1 MGEPGW
7 ESSADKRRRVLVTGG
22 TGALGTSVT
31 KRLLEDGHHVAVS
44 WVVEEEADR
53 TRRELAGLG
62 DLFLVRA
69 DLTKPPDVGRMLD
82 EIGESLGPVD
92 TLVHLVG
99 MWRGGV
105 SLGETEDAAWDLV
118 MEVNLRTAFNCAR
131 GVLPGMLE
139 RGWGR
144 LVFVSSRTAR
154 QGQAQQVPYAV
165 AKAAVAALAGAIAD
179 ETRGTGVTANAVEPS
194 IIDTAA
200 NRRSFPDSD
209 HGRWVSPDQLAATIS
224 FLTSDAAAAITG
236 ATLPV
241 SGGV

>member
-1 MGEPGW
+1 
-7 ESSADKRRRVLVTGG
+7 
-22 TGALGTSVT
+22 
-31 KRLLEDGHHVAVS
+31 
-44 WVVEEEADR
+44 
-53 TRRELAGLG
+53 
-62 DLFLVRA
+62 
-69 DLTKPPDVGRMLD
+69 MLD
-82 EIGESLGPVD
+82 EIGEAVGPVD
-92 TLVHLVG
+92 ALVHLVG

-118 MEVNLRTAFNCAR
+118 MDVNLRTAFNCAR
-131 GVLPGMLE
+131 GALPGMLE
-139 RGWGR
+139 RKWGR
-144 LVFVSSRTAR
+144 LVFVSSRTAH

-165 AKAAVAALAGAIAD
+165 AKAGVAALAEAIAD
-179 ETRGTGVTANAVEPS
+179 ETRGAGVTANAVEPS
-194 IIDTAA
+194 ILDTPA